1 MGNELK
7 DGKNPIYRKWWFWV
21 IVVVVVV
28 AIFGGTSNNNNQVQK
43 VGETGQVED
52 NKTVETSTKEEEKKV
67 YGLNEEMSVNKNG
80 KEYTLVIT
88 GITEIQER
96 NQFSD
101 KNPAQVFL
109 IDYTYKN
116 IAGDE
121 LYISEM
127 NFQIIDEQGEMGESY
142 PGNVTSYPKQ
152 TPAGA
157 TCKAQ
162 MVLCTNNSGHEI
174 TLNYKDNMFNS
185 KSDIKFKLNV

>member
-1 MGNELK
+1 MEK
-7 DGKNPIYRKWWFWV
+7 EKQPVYKKWWFWV
-21 IVVVVVV
+21 IIIVVI
-28 AIFGGTSNNNNQVQK
+28 AIFGGTSTNNNQVQK
-43 VGETGQVED
+43 VGETGQGES
-52 NKTVETSTKEEEKKV
+52 KAVETSTKEEEKV
-67 YGLNEEMSVNKNG
+67 YSLNEELSVNKNG

-88 GITEIQER
+88 GITEVRER

-121 LYISEM
+121 LFISEM
-127 NFQIIDEQGEMGESY
+127 NFQIIDEKGEMGETY
-142 PGNVTSYPKQ
+142 PGNITSYPQQ

-162 MVLCTNNSGHEI
+162 MVLCVSNNSHEI
-174 TLNYKDNMFNS
+174 TLNYKDNMFNG

>member
-1 MGNELK
+1 MENHVENEK
-7 DGKNPIYRKWWFWV
+7 KPIYKKWWFWV
-21 IVVVVVV
+21 IVVVA
-28 AIFGGTSNNNNQVQK
+28 AIVILGGTSTNNNQVQK
-43 VGETGQVED
+43 VGETGKEEN
-52 NKTVETSTKEEEKKV
+52 NKIVETSTKEEEKV

-88 GITEIQER
+88 GIKEIQER

-127 NFQIIDEQGEMGESY
+127 NFQIIDEKGEMGDTY
-142 PGNVTSYPKQ
+142 PGNITSHPKN

-157 TCKAQ
+157 SCKAQ
-162 MVLCTNNSGHEI
+162 MVLCVSNNSHEV

>member
-1 MGNELK
+1 MENEK
-7 DGKNPIYRKWWFWV
+7 KKIYKKWWFWV
-21 IVVVVVV
+21 VVIVVVI
-28 AIFGGTSNNNNQVQK
+28 AIFGGNSTNNNQVQK
-43 VGETGQVED
+43 VEETKQEEG
-52 NKTVETSTKEEEKKV
+52 KTVETSTKEEEKV
-67 YGLNEEMSVNKNG
+67 YGLNEELSVNKNG

-88 GITEIQER
+88 GITEVQER

-116 IAGDE
+116 IAGEE

-127 NFQIIDEQGEMGESY
+127 NFQIIDEQGEMGDTY
-142 PGNVTSYPKQ
+142 PGNATSYPKN

-157 TCKAQ
+157 SCKAQ
-162 MVLCTNNSGHEI
+162 MVLCVNNTSHEV

>member
-1 MGNELK
+1 MEEEK
-7 DGKNPIYRKWWFWV
+7 KGKSFYKKWWFWV
-21 IVVVVVV
+21 IIFLVVVV
-28 AIFGGTSNNNNQVQK
+28 IFGTNSNNNEQVKK
-43 VGETGQVED
+43 VTSTENDV
-52 NKTVETSTKEEEKKV
+52 TVETSTKEEEKI
-67 YGLNEEMSVNKNG
+67 YGLNEELSVNKNG

-88 GITEIQER
+88 GITEVKER
-96 NQFSD
+96 NEFSD

-109 IDYTYKN
+109 IDYNYKN

-127 NFQIIDEQGEMGESY
+127 NFQIIDEKGEMGESY
-142 PGNVTSYPKQ
+142 PGNITSYPKQ

-174 TLNYKDNMFNS
+174 ILNYKDNMFNG

>member
-1 MGNELK
+1 MENEK
-7 DGKNPIYRKWWFWV
+7 KAIYKKWWFWV
-21 IVVVVVV
+21 VVIVVVV
-28 AIFGGTSNNNNQVQK
+28 AIFGGTSTNNNQVQK
-43 VGETGQVED
+43 VGETQQEES
-52 NKTVETSTKEEEKKV
+52 KTVETSTKEEEKV
-67 YGLNEEMSVNKNG
+67 YGLNEELSVNKNG

-88 GITEIQER
+88 GIAEVQER

-116 IAGDE
+116 ITGDE

-127 NFQIIDEQGEMGESY
+127 NFQIIDEKGEMGETY

-162 MVLCTNNSGHEI
+162 MVLCVNNNSNEVI
-174 TLNYKDNMFNS
+174 LNYKDNMFNS

>member
-1 MGNELK
+1 MEK
-7 DGKNPIYRKWWFWV
+7 KKQPIYKKWWFWAIIV
-21 IVVVVVV
+21 IIVI
-28 AIFGGTSNNNNQVQK
+28 AIFGGDSTNTNNQVQK
-43 VGETGQVED
+43 VGDVQEG
-52 NKTVETSTKEEEKKV
+52 KTVETNATEEKV

-88 GITEIQER
+88 GITEVQDR
-96 NQFSD
+96 NEFSD

-127 NFQIIDEQGEMGESY
+127 NFQIIDEQGEVGESY
-142 PGNVTSYPKQ
+142 PGNISNYPKQ
-152 TPAGA
+152 TPEGA

-185 KSDIKFKLNV
+185 KSDIKFKLNI